1 MRMPTLAQH
10 LEYPCRYKLLLR
22 GCLACGWL
30 ENFDCQITAP
40 KIYELPRRGGRA
52 LLMLPMLSTQPF
64 PPRNFKFIPTF
75 ASGGFLTVSTF
86 ISPLTDGSEEE
97 EEEEEEVKITLRI
110 ISAVPPFDFLISYSF
125 LRILAREFFYLLI
138 VNNWK
143 RKEKN
148 RLLRII
154 KLL

>member
-1 MRMPTLAQH
+1 
-10 LEYPCRYKLLLR
+10 
-22 GCLACGWL
+22 
-30 ENFDCQITAP
+30 
-40 KIYELPRRGGRA
+40 
-52 LLMLPMLSTQPF
+52 MLPMLSTQPF

-86 ISPLTDGSEEE
+86 ISPLTDGSESEEE

-138 VNNWK
+138 VNN
-143 RKEKN
+143 
-148 RLLRII
+148 
-154 KLL
+154 

>member
-1 MRMPTLAQH
+1 
-10 LEYPCRYKLLLR
+10 
-22 GCLACGWL
+22 
-30 ENFDCQITAP
+30 
-40 KIYELPRRGGRA
+40 
-52 LLMLPMLSTQPF
+52 MLPMLSTQPF

-138 VNNWK
+138 VTN
-143 RKEKN
+143 
-148 RLLRII
+148 
-154 KLL
+154 